1 MDIDLVPVNESVPE
15 AKAPEPLP
23 NDLNQKVI
31 QNDQKS
37 VKGSTLQEK
46 VLNGIL
52 KVEEKTLVDEA
63 LPKKRGRGRLP
74 GAKNKE
80 KVKTPKVEESLP
92 VVEEA
97 LPLATP
103 RGNPSSSSSS
113 SVTYEQ
119 TRESLLPP
127 KPMTPLE
134 LSRHLRELSSARQQ
148 EKRSYYGKMLAH
160 LM

>member
-1 MDIDLVPVNESVPE
+1 M
-15 AKAPEPLP
+15 P
-23 NDLNQKVI
+23 NDLNEKG
-31 QNDQKS
+31 
-37 VKGSTLQEK
+37 VKKKFLQEK
-46 VLNGIL
+46 VL

-63 LPKKRGRGRLP
+63 LPKKRGRGRPP

-80 KVKTPKVEESLP
+80 KVKEARTQKVEEPLP
-92 VVEEA
+92 VVEEP

-103 RGNPSSSSSS
+103 RGTSSSSS

-119 TRESLLPP
+119 AREQLLPP

-148 EKRSYYGKMLAH
+148 EKRSYYGKMLAY

>member
-1 MDIDLVPVNESVPE
+1 MDIDLVPVSDVPE

-23 NDLNQKVI
+23 SDEKV
-31 QNDQKS
+31 
-37 VKGSTLQEK
+37 LQEK
-46 VLNGIL
+46 VL
-52 KVEEKTLVDEA
+52 KVEEKTLVEEA
-63 LPKKRGRGRLP
+63 LPKKRGRGRPP
-74 GAKNKE
+74 GSMNKE

-92 VVEEA
+92 IIEA
-97 LPLATP
+97 SLPLP
-103 RGNPSSSSSS
+103 SSSSS

>member
-1 MDIDLVPVNESVPE
+1 MDIDLVPVSDVPE

-23 NDLNQKVI
+23 NDL
-31 QNDQKS
+31 
-37 VKGSTLQEK
+37 QEK
-46 VLNGIL
+46 DL
-52 KVEEKTLVDEA
+52 KEKDLKEKVNEA
-63 LPKKRGRGRLP
+63 LPMKRGRGRPP
-74 GAKNKE
+74 GAKNF
-80 KVKTPKVEESLP
+80 KTPKVTEQEP
-92 VVEEA
+92 VVEA
-97 LPLATP
+97 SLPLATP

-148 EKRSYYGKMLAH
+148 EKRFYYGKMLAH

>member
-1 MDIDLVPVNESVPE
+1 MDIDLVPVSDVPE

-23 NDLNQKVI
+23 SD
-31 QNDQKS
+31 
-37 VKGSTLQEK
+37 VKETVLQ
-46 VLNGIL
+46 
-52 KVEEKTLVDEA
+52 EKTLVEEA
-63 LPKKRGRGRLP
+63 LPKKRGRGRPP
-74 GAKNKE
+74 GAKNI
-80 KVKTPKVEESLP
+80 KTPKVEESLP
-92 VVEEA
+92 VVETA

-103 RGNPSSSSSS
+103 RGNSSSSS

-134 LSRHLRELSSARQQ
+134 LSRHLREITSARQQ

>member
-1 MDIDLVPVNESVPE
+1 MDIDLVPVSDVPE

-23 NDLNQKVI
+23 SDLTQKVS
-31 QNDQKS
+31 QND
-37 VKGSTLQEK
+37 V
-46 VLNGIL
+46 N
-52 KVEEKTLVDEA
+52 EKTLVDEA
-63 LPKKRGRGRLP
+63 LPKKRGRGRPP
-74 GAKNKE
+74 GAKNI
-80 KVKTPKVEESLP
+80 KTPKVEESLP
-92 VVEEA
+92 VVETA

-103 RGNPSSSSSS
+103 RGNSSSSS

-134 LSRHLRELSSARQQ
+134 LSRHLREITSASQQ

>member
-1 MDIDLVPVNESVPE
+1 MDIDLVPVSESAPE

-23 NDLNQKVI
+23 NDLAQKVL
-31 QNDQKS
+31 K
-37 VKGSTLQEK
+37 EK
-46 VLNGIL
+46 VL
-52 KVEEKTLVDEA
+52 EEKTLVDEA
-63 LPKKRGRGRLP
+63 LPKKRGRGRPP

-80 KVKTPKVEESLP
+80 KVVKEAKAPKVEESLP

-97 LPLATP
+97 LPTP
-103 RGNPSSSSSS
+103 RGTSSSSS

>member
-1 MDIDLVPVNESVPE
+1 MDIDLVPVSDMPE
-15 AKAPEPLP
+15 AKEKEPEP
-23 NDLNQKVI
+23 NDEKKVI
-31 QNDQKS
+31 Q
-37 VKGSTLQEK
+37 EK
-46 VLNGIL
+46 VL
-52 KVEEKTLVDEA
+52 KVEEKTFVEEA
-63 LPKKRGRGRLP
+63 LPKKRGRGRPP
-74 GAKNKE
+74 GAKNI
-80 KVKTPKVEESLP
+80 KTPKVEESLP
-92 VVEEA
+92 VVEA
-97 LPLATP
+97 SLPLP
-103 RGNPSSSSSS
+103 SSSSS